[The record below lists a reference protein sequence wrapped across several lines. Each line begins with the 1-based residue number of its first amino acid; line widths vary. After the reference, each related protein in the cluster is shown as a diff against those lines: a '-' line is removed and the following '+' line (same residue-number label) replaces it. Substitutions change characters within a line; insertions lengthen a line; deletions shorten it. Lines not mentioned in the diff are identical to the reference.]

1 MGTPQRNLQNDAMIG
16 PEPQYPPSSPGQ
28 APLPTSARP
37 PLPKAPSRI
46 RGLRFLLLTSGLVA
60 LVMLGYAAFH
70 VLTRQP
76 SAVLLLSVRNAAL
89 SPEYRIALDT
99 FLQDQLEYLGNLTV
113 ATVPELPPEV
123 DLRTLPGRTLILA
136 PALSRLDDRL
146 SLSFR
151 YAWLTDLRRD
161 PIGCWRQTPTLEG
174 SPAPTIQKAL
184 KALPIYLSQNRA
196 PLFLP
201 QQDRHF
207 WTLVHGQALHRDE
220 TRMEEVEALG
230 ALVSQ
235 AEPDCASAW
244 ILRGDVMYRRLLN
257 DPRSHAGAQT
267 EAEGHFAKALA
278 LLPHHP
284 RGTFLRAEM
293 RIDSGDQ
300 RSALTDLQAAIRVFP
315 RATALHSGIAYA
327 ARTSGLLDLARRAL
341 ARRDRLCPQAAS
353 SYTNENTYLYLGDRQ
368 RFQGSLIETSET
380 PRNAITHFYRGYMA
394 LAAGDR
400 PEALSHFWSGAQ
412 SRESLGQF
420 RELSKVYLG
429 LSAGKP
435 TEALRALREL
445 ELARAGLRVP
455 DGEFTFKMAEACALL
470 GRRQDSLDLLSRAF
484 AQGFGCARWYAESPF
499 LAEIRRLP
507 RWQALIL
514 HVEERQQLMEKRFPP
529 SEFGL

>member
-1 MGTPQRNLQNDAMIG
+1 M
-16 PEPQYPPSSPGQ
+16 
-28 APLPTSARP
+28 PTSA
-37 PLPKAPSRI
+37 LPTLPNAPNRT

-60 LVMLGYAAFH
+60 LAMLGYAAFH
-70 VLTRQP
+70 ALTRQP
-76 SAVLLLSVRNAAL
+76 SAVLLLSVR
-89 SPEYRIALDT
+89 SETFSQEYRSALDT
-99 FLQDQLEYLGNLTV
+99 FLQDHLEYLGSLTV
-113 ATVPELPPEV
+113 ATVPELPPEG
-123 DLRTLPGRTLILA
+123 DLQALPGRTLILV
-136 PALSRLDDRL
+136 PTLSRLDDRL

-151 YAWLTDLRRD
+151 YAWLADLRRD
-161 PIGCWRQTPTLEG
+161 SNRCWRQTPTLEG

-184 KALPIYLSQNRA
+184 NALPIYLSQSRA
-196 PLFLP
+196 SYFLP
-201 QQDRHF
+201 EKDRHF

-284 RGTFLRAEM
+284 RGTFLLAEM

-300 RSALTDLQAAIRVFP
+300 RSALTELQAAIRVYP
-315 RATALHSGIAYA
+315 RATAIHSGIGYA
-327 ARTSGLLDLARRAL
+327 ARTAGLLDLARRAL
-341 ARRDRLCPQAAS
+341 TRRDRLCPQAAT

-368 RFQGSLIETSET
+368 RFQNSLLESSET
-380 PRNAITHFYRGYMA
+380 PRNAITHFYRGYLE
-394 LAAGDR
+394 LADGDH
-400 PEALSHFWSGAQ
+400 PGAQSHFRSGAK

-420 RELSKVYLG
+420 RELSQVYLA
-429 LSAGKP
+429 LSEGKS
-435 TEALRALREL
+435 TEALEVLREL
-445 ELARAGLRVP
+445 ERARAGLRVP
-455 DGEFTFKMAEACALL
+455 DGEFTFKMAEAYALL

-499 LAEIRRLP
+499 LGEIRRLP
-507 RWQALIL
+507 RWQALLL

-529 SEFGL
+529 SDFGL